1 MDCSEIRTAI
11 SAGLDGEAPGLP
23 PAVVDEHL
31 ARCAACR
38 HFADAAGS
46 LHRRTRLAPAEAVP
60 DLSPAI
66 LAAIGAETR
75 DRTTEQ
81 SLRWSLVLV
90 AVVQLALAVPDLLG
104 TATGLSVHAAH
115 HIGSFD
121 VALAV
126 GFVYA
131 AWRPDRAAGLVP
143 VVAALT
149 LCLVGTSIV
158 DIMAGN
164 TAAVGETQHITDFA
178 GLAMIW
184 FLSRHA
190 AGRVSS
196 TGDVAARS

>member
-11 SAGLDGEAPGLP
+11 SAHLDGEAPGLP
-23 PAVVDEHL
+23 PAVVEEHL
-31 ARCAACR
+31 ARCAECR
-38 HFADAAGS
+38 HFAAAAGS
-46 LHRRTRLAPAEAVP
+46 LHRGTRLALAEAVP

-66 LAAIGAETR
+66 LAAIGAEAR
-75 DRTTEQ
+75 DCTTEQ

-90 AVVQLALAVPDLLG
+90 AAVQLVLAVPDLLG

-126 GFVYA
+126 GFLYA
-131 AWRPDRAAGLVP
+131 AWRPGRAAGLVP

-149 LCLVGTSIV
+149 LCLVGTSII

-178 GLAMIW
+178 GLAMNW
-184 FLSRHA
+184 FMSRIA
-190 AGRVSS
+190 ALRVSS
-196 TGDVAARS
+196 TGDVAAGS

>member
-11 SAGLDGEAPGLP
+11 SAHLDGEAPGLP
-23 PAVVDEHL
+23 PAVVEEHL
-31 ARCAACR
+31 ARCAECR
-38 HFADAAGS
+38 HFAAAAGW
-46 LHRRTRLAPAEAVP
+46 LHRGSRLAPAEAVP

-66 LAAIGAETR
+66 LAAIGAEAR

-90 AVVQLALAVPDLLG
+90 AAVQLVLAVPDLLG

-126 GFVYA
+126 GFLYA
-131 AWRPDRAAGLVP
+131 AWRPGRAAGLVP

-149 LCLVGTSIV
+149 LCLVGTSII
-158 DIMAGN
+158 DISAGN

-190 AGRVSS
+190 AVRVSS
-196 TGDVAARS
+196 TGDVAAGS